1 MEITNQALIDRA
13 AGVVKAKHIGTY
25 LVGDVGC
32 ALVSESGAVYT
43 GVCIDVTCGIGF
55 CAEHSAIA
63 AMVTAG
69 EYTIKKIVAVWKD
82 ETGAV
87 FVIPPCGRCREF
99 IRQIQNGALA
109 TEVILAED
117 KVETLAALIPY
128 PGEFQKVETSS

>member
-13 AGVVKAKHIGTY
+13 AAVVKAKHIGTH

-32 ALVSESGAVYT
+32 ALVTDSGAVYT

-69 EYTIKKIVAVWKD
+69 EYKIKKIVAVWKD
-82 ETGAV
+82 GAGAV

-99 IRQIQNGALA
+99 IRQIQNGALD
-109 TEVILAED
+109 TEVILAKD
-117 KVETLAALIPY
+117 KVKTLAALIPY
-128 PGEFQKVETSS
+128 PGEFQKV

>member
-13 AGVVKAKHIGTY
+13 AAVVKAKQIGSY

-32 ALVSESGAVYT
+32 ALVTESGAVYT

-99 IRQIQNGALA
+99 IRQTQNGALD
-109 TEVILAED
+109 TEVILAKD
-117 KVETLAALIPY
+117 KVETLATLIPY
-128 PGEFQKVETSS
+128 PGEFQKV

>member
-13 AGVVKAKHIGTY
+13 AAVVKAKHIGTY

-32 ALVSESGAVYT
+32 ALVTESGAIYT
-43 GVCIDVTCGIGF
+43 GVCIDVTYGIGF
-55 CAEHSAIA
+55 CAKHSAIA

-82 ETGAV
+82 EAGAV

-99 IRQIQNGALA
+99 IRQIQNGALD
-109 TEVILAED
+109 TEVILAKD
-117 KVETLAALIPY
+117 NVETLAALIPY
-128 PGEFQKVETSS
+128 SGKFQKV

>member
-1 MEITNQALIDRA
+1 MANQALIERA
-13 AGVVKAKHIGTY
+13 AAVVKTKHIGTY

-32 ALVSESGAVYT
+32 ALVSDSGAVYT

-99 IRQIQNGALA
+99 IRQIQNGALD
-109 TEVILAED
+109 TEVILAKD
-117 KVETLAALIPY
+117 KVETLAALLPY
-128 PGEFQKVETSS
+128 PGELQKV

>member
-1 MEITNQALIDRA
+1 METINQTLIDRA
-13 AGVVKAKHIGTY
+13 AAVVRAKYIGTY

-32 ALVSESGAVYT
+32 ALVTESGSIYT

-82 ETGAV
+82 ETGDI

-99 IRQIQNGALA
+99 IRQIQNGALD
-109 TEVILAED
+109 TKVILAKD

-128 PGEFQKVETSS
+128 PGEFQKV

>member
-1 MEITNQALIDRA
+1 MANQALIDRA
-13 AGVVKAKHIGTY
+13 AAVVRAKHIGTY

-32 ALVSESGAVYT
+32 ALVAESGAVYT

-69 EYTIKKIVAVWKD
+69 EYAIKKIVAVWKD
-82 ETGAV
+82 EAGAV

-99 IRQIQNGALA
+99 IRQIQNGALD
-109 TEVILAED
+109 TEVILAKD

-128 PGEFQKVETSS
+128 PGEFQQV

>member
-1 MEITNQALIDRA
+1 MEVTNQALIDRA
-13 AGVVKAKHIGTY
+13 AAVVKAKHIGTY

-32 ALVSESGAVYT
+32 ALVAESGQVYT

-69 EYTIKKIVAVWKD
+69 EYTIKKIAAVWKD
-82 ETGAV
+82 EMGAV

-99 IRQIQNGALA
+99 IRQIQNGALD
-109 TEVILAED
+109 TEVVLAKD
-117 KVETLAALIPY
+117 KVETLAALFPY
-128 PGEFQKVETSS
+128 PGEFQKV